1 MGIVRELDRKSL
13 VGLILSLLT
22 VGLTLLAMPASAAP
36 SGSSFD
42 HIVIIAMENQDYSS
56 VIGCSCAPFIN
67 SLAALGSTITQYH
80 SYGAG
85 AFSGDS
91 IGGCSAACYTAFI
104 SGDTQGISDGYSCC
118 LSGTTLVDQMQSAG
132 LTWQA
137 YCESGCPRGND
148 HFAFTGFSSDVN
160 SPNVFTSSS
169 VSTSDFISAANSANP
184 PNFLWYTPTD
194 NHNMHDNS
202 VSTGD
207 SYIQQFLVG
216 SGTVQSPA
224 SGSLFAT
231 NLFTNSAYH
240 TMFYLW
246 WDEYDPPPN
255 VEYGPMIKAG
265 FTSSA
270 SYDEYNSLYTIEN
283 NWNLPKL
290 GKAAQA
296 SLISDIFGT
305 IGSVGLSTSFSFSP
319 SNPTTG
325 TVVTF
330 TGAATGGIGPYTYSW
345 NYGDGSTGSGRTSTH
360 TYSTAA
366 TFTATLT
373 VTDSA
378 SNTATASHSIAVSS
392 ISSGSGQFDCVNW
405 TCSNFVSPST
415 LSVDS
420 NGTAEIRQSNPSVCD
435 WANSYYDSLIRGAPP
450 PIQGPSQGTPLPTG
464 IASVTASVDLLSRD
478 LGPSCS
484 GPSGQGPRY
493 NLFISLY
500 FQLSTTVSACGVT
513 NGVSYLD
520 AQVRVEDVGGVDD
533 PIGTTTTYG
542 GTNDPGVGSWG
553 YSLVVAQV
561 GVGSTGTLIANAQAQ
576 CLQDEISWGIS
587 PVGSTSPSI
596 GCTLTGVEIG
606 TEGFDINSLNTN
618 WYNIVL
624 ATGTPALSSS
634 FTFTP
639 TSPASG
645 QSVSF
650 SAVPVGGVSPYS
662 YSWTFGDGA
671 TGTGQ
676 SLSHTY
682 ASAGTY
688 TVTLSVKDSASPQQT
703 ATSSQPVTVVTAS
716 SPDFVISASSPPVA
730 SVGGSSTSTVTLSAS
745 NGFSATVSLSD
756 TVPSGLVCGTIS
768 PSSLT
773 GSGTAT
779 LSCSSSSA
787 KVYSVTV
794 KGTSGSLTHSVTVSF
809 TFTIPP
815 DF

>member
-1 MGIVRELDRKSL
+1 MTIVRDLDRKGLAGLLIALSILGIMFTSL
-13 VGLILSLLT
+13 Q
-22 VGLTLLAMPASAAP
+22 PKASAAP
-36 SGSSFD
+36 SGSYFD
-42 HIVIIAMENQDYSS
+42 HIVIIAMENQNYAN
-56 VIGCSCAPFIN
+56 VLGTGTLAGCPIGTAPFLC
-67 SLAALGSTITQYH
+67 SLLPLSSTIPNYH
-80 SYGAG
+80 SYGA
-85 AFSGDS
+85 SSS
-91 IGGCSAACYTAFI
+91 ISGCSAGCYTAI
-104 SGDTQGISDGYSCC
+104 VSGSDQGISDGYSWC
-118 LSGTTLVDQMQSAG
+118 LSGTTRVDQMPSAG

-246 WDEYDPPPN
+246 WDEYDPSPN

-290 GKAAQA
+290 GNAAQA

-305 IGSVGLSTSFSFSP
+305 IGSVGLSASFSFSP

-325 TVVTF
+325 TAVTF
-330 TGAATGGIGPYTYSW
+330 TGTATGGIGPYTYSW
-345 NYGDGSTGSGRTSTH
+345 NYGDGSTGSGQTSTH
-360 TYSTAA
+360 TYSSAA
-366 TFTATLT
+366 TFTATLTVTDSVSSAATATQSIAVSSTSSGLSDSFTFTPSNPTTGTTVTFTGSASGGTGPYSYSWDYGDGSTGSGQTSTHAYSTASSFTATLT

-587 PVGSTSPSI
+587 PVGSTSPS
-596 GCTLTGVEIG
+596 
-606 TEGFDINSLNTN
+606 
-618 WYNIVL
+618 
-624 ATGTPALSSS
+624 
-634 FTFTP
+634 
-639 TSPASG
+639 
-645 QSVSF
+645 
-650 SAVPVGGVSPYS
+650 
-662 YSWTFGDGA
+662 
-671 TGTGQ
+671 
-676 SLSHTY
+676 
-682 ASAGTY
+682 
-688 TVTLSVKDSASPQQT
+688 
-703 ATSSQPVTVVTAS
+703 
-716 SPDFVISASSPPVA
+716 
-730 SVGGSSTSTVTLSAS
+730 
-745 NGFSATVSLSD
+745 
-756 TVPSGLVCGTIS
+756 
-768 PSSLT
+768 
-773 GSGTAT
+773 
-779 LSCSSSSA
+779 
-787 KVYSVTV
+787 
-794 KGTSGSLTHSVTVSF
+794 
-809 TFTIPP
+809 
-815 DF
+815 